1 MPPKPKYTKE
11 QIVEAAYA
19 LARSEGI
26 DAVMAREVGK
36 KLGTTASP
44 IFTVFSGMSELKQE
58 VYQLAKRRC
67 IAYLSGAFDYRPAFK
82 AFGMRWVRFAIREPH
97 LYSLLILRSASDGP
111 YLKNDIIDALSDRV
125 TGSIRDAF
133 GLSETQARELLNQMV
148 VYVSGLA
155 AIQSAGM
162 GQFSEAQ
169 ISRALGEACLSMV
182 VRYQILDGSFD
193 PEAARAMLA
202 EPGLMPEKEAPA

>member
-1 MPPKPKYTKE
+1 MPPKPKFTKE
-11 QIVEAAYA
+11 QIVEAAYE

-26 DAVMAREVGK
+26 DAVMARDVGK
-36 KLGTTASP
+36 KLGATASP
-44 IFTVFSGMSELKQE
+44 IFTVFSGMSELKRE

-67 IAYLSGAFDYRPAFK
+67 IAYLSEAFDYRPAFK

-97 LYSLLILRSASDGP
+97 LYSLLILRSPSDGP
-111 YLKNDIIDALSDRV
+111 YLQNDIIAALSGRV

-133 GLSETQARELLNQMV
+133 GLSETRARELLNQMV
-148 VYVSGLA
+148 IYVSGLA

-162 GQFSEAQ
+162 GQFNEAQ
-169 ISRALGEACLSMV
+169 ISRVLGEACLSMV
-182 VRYQILDGSFD
+182 VRDQILDGSFD
-193 PEAARAMLA
+193 PESARAMLA